1 MAFVARQA
9 LLQVLGEGVGAD
21 VAEYVDMPVVTVLQA
36 LQQAFLLGLVEERVD
51 LVHQAVV
58 VAPRQGPGQPAGF
71 AEVEGDAD
79 VGEVHLV
86 HRQFVGVDQGQVDV
100 ADVDHAQQ
108 VDHFDSI
115 GFFVLQFGI
124 LLLQLGELLRVAAAL
139 EHHDAL
145 ADQVFRAGRAL
156 LAVAVDD
163 LRGDVE
169 VGVRVAHAGV
179 VFASRGQAGRG
190 ECRAA
195 LAGKLGIEVVEVVGG
210 LDLQLDAETLGEAL
224 GQFVFE
230 AGFAVAVLEVGGRAV
245 AGDHAQYA
253 LLLHALQGGR
263 GFRLATAR
271 KQQKD
276 AGRQQPGGA
285 T

>member
-1 MAFVARQA
+1 
-9 LLQVLGEGVGAD
+9 
-21 VAEYVDMPVVTVLQA
+21 MPVVTVLQA

-71 AEVEGDAD
+71 AEIEGDAD

-179 VFASRGQAGRG
+179 VFASGSGRPRRAPGRPRGKAGHRG
-190 ECRAA
+190 RRGCRRSRSSARRR
-195 LAGKLGIEVVEVVGG
+195 
-210 LDLQLDAETLGEAL
+210 DARRSAWP
-224 GQFVFE
+224 V
-230 AGFAVAVLEVGGRAV
+230 RI
-245 AGDHAQYA
+245 
-253 LLLHALQGGR
+253 R
-263 GFRLATAR
+263 SRFRR
-271 KQQKD
+271 C
-276 AGRQQPGGA
+276 GPGSRWPGCCG
-285 T
+285 